1 MIVKEV
7 VRLLK
12 TAKGIS
18 LGYGDHSVQFNPNDA
33 LAIEAYGDFVVDEIR
48 CVDGFYEVNIAMRPV
63 KGVSA

>member
-12 TAKGIS
+12 SAKSIS
-18 LGYGDHSVQFNPNDA
+18 LGYGDHAVQFNPHDA
-33 LAIEAYGDFVVDEIR
+33 LATEAYGDFVVDEIR
-48 CVDGFYEVNIAMRPV
+48 CEDGHYEVNIAMRPV

>member
-12 TAKGIS
+12 TAKSIS
-18 LGYGDHSVQFNPNDA
+18 LGYGDNAVKFNPNDA
-33 LAIEAYGDFVVDEIR
+33 LAVEAYGDFVVDEIR
-48 CVDGFYEVNIAMRPV
+48 CEDGHYEVNIAMRPV

>member
-12 TAKGIS
+12 TAKSIS
-18 LGYGDHSVQFNPNDA
+18 LGYGDHAVQFDPRDM

-48 CVDGFYEVNIAMRPV
+48 CEDGHYEVNIAMRPV